1 MSVLTRLAISVLC
14 GAVLGL
20 IVWTSPA
27 TAQDDAPATDAAKT
41 EQPAAEAQ
49 AQPAPAEEAA
59 PAKETEATEAHATD
73 THAADTHGDE
83 GHGHDDGHGHG
94 HQSLAEKHDIGHG
107 NATEMLER
115 PEEFTRF
122 DLSIYTFIVFSLL
135 MLLLWKFAWGPIAKA
150 LDARESSIAKMLAD
164 AKAASEMAAVQ
175 LQQYEAKLL
184 AAQEEAGKIV
194 GDARKSA
201 EEVAAKIQ
209 ANAEASADRLRERA
223 VADIEQAK
231 NVALHEI
238 AEKSVDTAVDLAGKI
253 IRREVKAA
261 DHQQLIAES
270 LNRFQNN

>member
-1 MSVLTRLAISVLC
+1 MKSVLTRNVTSLLGSLLLGVVVGSVMYSS
-14 GAVLGL
+14 
-20 IVWTSPA
+20 SPA
-27 TAQDDAPATDAAKT
+27 LAQDAPEEKA
-41 EQPAAEAQ
+41 AAEAK
-49 AQPAPAEEAA
+49 AAVEKLAEAVDPADNHAA
-59 PAKETEATEAHATD
+59 EAHEKDA
-73 THAADTHGDE
+73 HASDAHAPE
-83 GHGHDDGHGHG
+83 SAA
-94 HQSLAEKHDIGHG
+94 QKFDIGHG
-107 NATEMLER
+107 NATDMLER

-122 DLSIYTFIVFSLL
+122 DLSIYTFIVFALL
-135 MLLLWKFAWGPIAKA
+135 MALLWKFAWGPIAKA
-150 LDARESSIAKMLAD
+150 LDHRESSIAKMLDD
-164 AKAASEMAAVQ
+164 AKAASETAARQ

-209 ANAEASADRLRERA
+209 ADAEASAERQRERA

-231 NVALHEI
+231 NTALHEI
-238 AEKSVDTAVDLAGKI
+238 AAKSVDTAVDLAGKI

>member
-1 MSVLTRLAISVLC
+1 MLTRNVTSLLGSLLLGVVVGSVMYSS
-14 GAVLGL
+14 
-20 IVWTSPA
+20 SPA
-27 TAQDDAPATDAAKT
+27 LAQDAPEEKA
-41 EQPAAEAQ
+41 AAEAK
-49 AQPAPAEEAA
+49 AAVEKLAEAVDPADNHAA
-59 PAKETEATEAHATD
+59 EAHEKDA
-73 THAADTHGDE
+73 HASDAHAPE
-83 GHGHDDGHGHG
+83 SAA
-94 HQSLAEKHDIGHG
+94 QKFDIGHG
-107 NATEMLER
+107 NATDMLER

-122 DLSIYTFIVFSLL
+122 DLSIYTFIVFALL
-135 MLLLWKFAWGPIAKA
+135 MALLWKFAWGPIAKA
-150 LDARESSIAKMLAD
+150 LDHRESSIAKMLDD
-164 AKAASEMAAVQ
+164 AKAASETAARQ

-209 ANAEASADRLRERA
+209 ADAEASAERQRERA

-231 NVALHEI
+231 NTALHEI
-238 AEKSVDTAVDLAGKI
+238 AAKSVDTAVDLAGKI